1 MLFLTILF
9 FDKVIKNM
17 SIFNLLLNFDNIIN
31 LLKFWYYRN
40 LVRFI
45 LAEIGT
51 ASPYWFF
58 FSSPR
63 SRPEAQ
69 ILTYSRR
76 LPRRRVPSFSPL

>member
-40 LVRFI
+40 LNLVRFI

-58 FSSPR
+58 FFLHPVHV
-63 SRPEAQ
+63 Q
-69 ILTYSRR
+69 KHK
-76 LPRRRVPSFSPL
+76 F